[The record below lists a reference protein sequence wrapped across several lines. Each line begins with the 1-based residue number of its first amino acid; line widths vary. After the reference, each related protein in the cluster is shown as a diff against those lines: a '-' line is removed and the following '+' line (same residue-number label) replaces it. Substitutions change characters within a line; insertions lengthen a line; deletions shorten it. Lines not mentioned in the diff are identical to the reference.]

1 MISTMAVPKR
11 SPLAMAI
18 LTLLREK
25 PMHPYRMQQLLRE
38 RGKYEVINARQR
50 ASLYQAI
57 DRLKRDALIVVRETT
72 REENRPERTVYA
84 LTDLG
89 RETVEDWL
97 REALSTPQ
105 REFPE
110 FPAALSI
117 LPLLTPDD
125 ARRQLELRAV
135 RLRAEVARLDGLLCI
150 EQEGFPRLFM
160 LEIEHLRAVTAAE
173 MEWVR
178 AVVDDLR
185 AGRISWTEEWLR
197 AMAAQFNSPDERDS

>member
-1 MISTMAVPKR
+1 MAVPRR

-57 DRLKRDALIVVRETT
+57 DRLKRDGLIMVRETT

-89 RETVEDWL
+89 AETAEEWL

-105 REFPE
+105 REYPE

-117 LPLLTPDD
+117 LPLLTSDD
-125 ARRQLELRAV
+125 ARRQLEMRMV
-135 RLRAEVARLDGLLCI
+135 RLRSEVARLDALLCM
-150 EQEGFPRLFM
+150 EHEGFPRLFM
-160 LEIEHLRAVTAAE
+160 LDPEYLRAVTAAE
-173 MEWVR
+173 LEWVR

-185 AGRISWTEEWLR
+185 SGRLTWTEEWLR
-197 AMAAQFNSPDERDS
+197 AMAAQYTSPDERDS